1 MPSRKPYVGEADETQ
16 KLSTLTGFLSLS
28 SQNLKMRLSNNRE
41 IKMFVHGLDRMGS
54 SLHG

>member
-1 MPSRKPYVGEADETQ
+1 MRSRKPNAGDEDETQ

-28 SQNLKMRLSNNRE
+28 SQNLKMHLSNNRE
-41 IKMFVHGLDRMGS
+41 IKMVVHGLDRMGS